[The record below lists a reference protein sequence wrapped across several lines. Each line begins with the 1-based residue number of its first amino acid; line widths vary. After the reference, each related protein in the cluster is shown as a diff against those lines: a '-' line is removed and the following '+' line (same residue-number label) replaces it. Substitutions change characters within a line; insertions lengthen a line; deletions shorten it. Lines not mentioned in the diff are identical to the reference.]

1 MLPRYQ
7 RRIENWRTL
16 ILAACAVTLTGAV
29 ASHAANAETD
39 FSGKRIEIIVPFK
52 EGGGTDRYTR
62 FLAPNLKANLPGNPT
77 IIIRNIPG
85 ANGIPGA
92 NQFQQRAEPDGLTLI
107 ATSATNTFTFILG
120 KKGVNYK
127 MNEWIPIIG
136 TPIGKLIYVD
146 PGLGV
151 VTASDVKKLQDMKL
165 VYGGNTPT
173 SGDIHI
179 LLTLDLLGIEPN
191 AVFGLSRGK
200 ARQGFERGEFN
211 ISYDTMPTYLKKIV
225 PLVEKGKAV
234 PLFTFG
240 FTDSNGK
247 YGRDPSL
254 PDLPT
259 FVEVYEQVHG
269 KAPDGPG
276 YEAWKTLYNA
286 GIMSAKTL
294 SLPAGTPKEI
304 VDTYHAAIKKMVS
317 APDFA
322 AKSEKAIGRY
332 PNMLGD
338 DAKKIVTNGTKLD
351 PAVKKWLAAWVKRK
365 YNVDL

>member
-1 MLPRYQ
+1 M
-7 RRIENWRTL
+7 
-16 ILAACAVTLTGAV
+16 
-29 ASHAANAETD
+29 
-39 FSGKRIEIIVPFK
+39 K
-52 EGGGTDRYTR
+52 
-62 FLAPNLKANLPGNPT
+62 
-77 IIIRNIPG
+77 
-85 ANGIPGA
+85 
-92 NQFQQRAEPDGLTLI
+92 
-107 ATSATNTFTFILG
+107 
-120 KKGVNYK
+120 
-127 MNEWIPIIG
+127 EWIPIIG

-151 VTASDVKKLQDMKL
+151 VTASDVKKLQGMKL

-322 AKSEKAIGRY
+322 VKSEKAIGSY

-351 PAVKKWLAAWVKRK
+351 PAVKKWFADCVKKK